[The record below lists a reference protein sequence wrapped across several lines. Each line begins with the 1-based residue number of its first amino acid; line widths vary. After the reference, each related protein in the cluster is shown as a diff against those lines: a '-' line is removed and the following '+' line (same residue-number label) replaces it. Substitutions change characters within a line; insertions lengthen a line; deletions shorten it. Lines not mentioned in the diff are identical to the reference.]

1 MPALISD
8 FDGVI
13 LDSEPAHEHA
23 IITALQALGYPITSQ
38 HFTDGSGFDR
48 FIGRGDRECLLQLSH
63 ELGKPFTNDELAHA
77 LTLKSQ
83 AFQSDACQALIKPF
97 PATLLL
103 LRQAAA
109 HMPVAVCSGSSHETV
124 HRGLERFGL
133 TPILSAIVTC
143 DEVPNNKPHPA
154 PYLAAARA
162 IGMNPTHCT
171 AIEDSPTGIAS
182 AKAAGLYT
190 IAVAHSFAEA
200 KLTNADRVFASSAA
214 VRLADFH
221 RVP

>member
-23 IITALQALGYPITSQ
+23 IITALQTLGYPITSQ
-38 HFTDGSGFDR
+38 HFTDGNGFDR

-63 ELGKPFTNDELAHA
+63 ELGKPFTNDGLADA
-77 LTLKSQ
+77 LALKSQ
-83 AFQSDACQALIKPF
+83 AFQSDACQALITPF

-109 HMPVAVCSGSSHETV
+109 HMPIETV

-133 TPILSAIVTC
+133 KPILSAIVTC
-143 DEVPNNKPHPA
+143 DDVPNNKPHPA

-162 IGMNPTHCT
+162 LGINPTQCT

-190 IAVAHSFAEA
+190 IAVAHSFPEH
-200 KLTNADRVFASSAA
+200 KLTNADKVFPSTAALRVS
-214 VRLADFH
+214 DFYLSK
-221 RVP
+221 